1 MLFVQEEEEGDED
14 SMTFWTAEELPDNDP
29 TVLRASSWRHP
40 AIVSAGA
47 QSRRCSSCNWCLAFL
62 PSHALQQLRTGVS
75 RKARH
80 AQLQACTELVSRR
93 ACWQHWH
100 P

>member
-1 MLFVQEEEEGDED
+1 MPYLSCIALLPEGPAICASLSLPPLHTQEEEEGDED

-47 QSRRCSSCNWCLAFL
+47 GSHRCSF
-62 PSHALQQLRTGVS
+62 
-75 RKARH
+75 
-80 AQLQACTELVSRR
+80 CTDVMPLCPAMR
-93 ACWQHWH
+93 
-100 P
+100 PNKG